1 MNFMWL
7 VKELKE
13 ERLMPRSLVSMTK
26 LRMVL
31 PPKVG
36 NGGRD

>member
-7 VKELKE
+7 VKELEE
-13 ERLMPRSLVSMTK
+13 ERLMPRFLVSMTK
-26 LRMVL
+26 PRMVL

-36 NGGRD
+36 NGGGD